1 MPMERF
7 NKGLIV
13 VSILLLSG
21 LGSIPCHAQV
31 PAAQPVSS
39 PVVAATGSPEA
50 SAPRDPEQS
59 TASSRPSQKSPLELP
74 PPNDGK
80 VLDLKPPPLQ
90 PGDLRLPIN
99 LATALRLADARPI
112 IVVAAQASAW
122 MSEADLQKA
131 RVLWVPS
138 LNLGEDYIRHDG
150 FGPDFNRGVNIPTGV
165 NALGQNSPGSFGRP
179 LNNNINLFWA
189 GGGMT
194 FTPSTPNYFYQ
205 PVPGG
210 PLLPSPQMQ
219 FLSDIIF
226 EPLRARQDLNAARWN
241 IQSAKNDAL
250 LMTAQAYFNV
260 HKYRGQYA
268 VAIDAVQRGR
278 RLVQEIADLS
288 RDLVSA
294 VEIDRARNLLA
305 DLEQNAVSARQNW
318 RIASASLTQVLRLDP
333 RAVVEPLEDD
343 HLQITLID
351 PERSL
356 DDLMPIG
363 LTNRP
368 ELAKYQAQ
376 VQAMLVAIRREKSR
390 PLMPALLFNG
400 FTTPYELMQATVYG
414 QGNGGKI
421 NEWNFRDD
429 ITPQVLFMTENLGLG
444 NMADVKEK
452 RGMASAAIVQLFQI
466 QDSVAADITRAQ
478 ADVQSAAARVVQSER
493 EVRGALVNYNGNVEG
508 LKQTKRFGNVLIQIF
523 RPQEAVFALQLL
535 MTAYDNYIATVAE
548 YNTAQFELFHALGY
562 PARDIAFLRKPGE
575 LLPVNTTRP
584 DYLPLVGSGPP
595 PATR

>member
-1 MPMERF
+1 MERF